1 MKSTY
6 TWAVYCEQLNNIL
19 LTWLCVLHFHLKTPF
34 FQTFAL
40 QQRLEMTY
48 HRTATYNCSVFRLMI
63 QSHPHGS
70 RSKPDRHSTNIYP
83 MQRPTFVALRC
94 LSHTLVGEAYSLQRN
109 LWYFYPQ
116 PTVSINAKLPCLSIA
131 TYTGNVCPFLSCH
144 SCAGMQP
151 VDESYY
157 TPMRTHASFV
167 NLNIVLVPS
176 QSLHWFQVQ
185 MGGFWQVPSPP
196 SKWERNCVWAFE
208 IMLLKHLFLCLLS
221 LLMACWHCSCEANRS
236 GRMLVNEIRTQAA
249 ASATTVPRRKRT
261 TSGAQIM
268 NTNNTEAERKQ
279 QPTFGTCNKSCT
291 LSSCTVSV
299 GA

>member
-1 MKSTY
+1 
-6 TWAVYCEQLNNIL
+6 
-19 LTWLCVLHFHLKTPF
+19 
-34 FQTFAL
+34 
-40 QQRLEMTY
+40 
-48 HRTATYNCSVFRLMI
+48 
-63 QSHPHGS
+63 
-70 RSKPDRHSTNIYP
+70 
-83 MQRPTFVALRC
+83 MQRPTFVAFRC

-131 TYTGNVCPFLSCH
+131 TYTGNVSPTFVLPF
-144 SCAGMQP
+144 MQP

-196 SKWERNCVWAFE
+196 SKWERNCVWVFE

-268 NTNNTEAERKQ
+268 NTNKARKRNGNSRKLLVRAINRARFLAARFRSVHNA
-279 QPTFGTCNKSCT
+279 FGYGCCFPLQCCWQSNFSYDRTRNRVACRMCSFGGGRWLVQKRKPRKDRGTMIKWQKYPVNVCKKQE
-291 LSSCTVSV
+291 
-299 GA
+299 